1 MFGEMEV
8 MEFQEEMGLEM
19 EMNPVTD
26 SQDFL

>member
-8 MEFQEEMGLEM
+8 MEFQEEMGMEM